1 MKKEVVLTHKG
12 VRELEEKLEYLKT
25 VKRQEV
31 SEQIK
36 EARAFGDLSENAE
49 YDEAKNEQAKIEG
62 EIIELEKMLRN
73 AVVVVEDEVDSTKA
87 NIGTFVKLLDL
98 EFEEEEEYQIV
109 GTVEADV
116 SKNKISN
123 ESPVGKALVGKGI
136 GDVVDV
142 ETPSGT
148 IQFKILDIYK
158 K

>member
-123 ESPVGKALVGKGI
+123 ESPVGKALVGRSI
-136 GDVVDV
+136 GDIVDV

-148 IQFKILDIYK
+148 IQYKILDIYK

>member
-1 MKKEVVLTHKG
+1 MRIWWLSLIH
-12 VRELEEKLEYLKT
+12 
-25 VKRQEV
+25 
-31 SEQIK
+31 IFK

-62 EIIELEKMLRN
+62 EIIGLEKMLRN
-73 AVVVVEDEVDSTKA
+73 AVVVVEDEVDSTIA

-123 ESPVGKALVGKGI
+123 ESPVGKALMGRSI
-136 GDVVDV
+136 GDIVDV

-148 IQFKILDIYK
+148 IQYKILDIYK